1 MSAEVISMEEFNL
14 DARKPRKIS
23 DCSDELIGE
32 WNKWAFYHAYDLV
45 VLAEN
50 TIKAVFLMR
59 HITLS
64 LLLHCEDIGKEELEV
79 LKDQLRSSVET
90 GIESFEDENICPHC
104 SEE

>member
-1 MSAEVISMEEFNL
+1 M
-14 DARKPRKIS
+14 
-23 DCSDELIGE
+23 
-32 WNKWAFYHAYDLV
+32 

-90 GIESFEDENICPHC
+90 GIECFEEEHICPHC